1 MTDQRRRIVLVE
13 DDDDI
18 ATLATMALQDIG
30 GFEVTRFSSGEE
42 ALAGIDKADPEILI
56 LDFSMPG
63 MTGGELLQ
71 LLKARPETA
80 DVPAIFMTASV
91 MPSHVSEL
99 RKLGAIDVFK
109 KPFDPMT
116 LSDQVRAALAK
127 AAR

>member
-42 ALAGIDKADPEILI
+42 ALAGVDKAKPDVFI

-63 MTGGELLQ
+63 MTGGDLLKE
-71 LLKARPETA
+71 LKARPQTA
-80 DVPAIFMTASV
+80 NVPAIFMTASV
-91 MPSHVSEL
+91 MPSHVAEL

-116 LSDQVRAALAK
+116 LSDQLRATLAK
-127 AAR
+127 AGC